1 MALFDYNRVMSS
13 ATKEKTAEK
22 SELTKKSELTTEAV
36 VSEQADVEASMGE
49 PVVFRQVPMGAIK
62 PSLIDG
68 YLKFDVKD
76 SLSENGKGTLY
87 VPSDCVKQ
95 SYDNNRTVLP
105 GMQDIEVPPSL
116 QDRLVYTMT
125 SGGKLDRVS
134 IDMDRLKGLIE
145 AQSVLLKGVKQ
156 AGMISRDIQ
165 QMNEFADDYGH
176 KDV

>member
-22 SELTKKSELTTEAV
+22 SELTKKSELTAEAV
-36 VSEQADVEASMGE
+36 VSEQADVKVSIEE
-49 PVVFRQVPMGAIK
+49 PVILRRVPMDIIK

-68 YLKFDVKD
+68 YLKMDVKD
-76 SLSENGKGTLY
+76 DLSENGKGTVY

-95 SYDNNRTVLP
+95 SYDNNRAVLP
-105 GMQDIEVPPSL
+105 GMRDIEIPSSL

-134 IDMDRLKGLIE
+134 IDVDRLKSLVE
-145 AQSVLLKGVKQ
+145 AQSVLHKDARQTDIL
-156 AGMISRDIQ
+156 SRNIQ
-165 QMNEFADDYGH
+165 QVDDFANEYEN
-176 KDV
+176 V